1 MMESLVVVAAIVAGV
16 AILVGG
22 VFLSNPPLS
31 SDTREARI
39 WNCVSIGSAFALMHF
54 TNSLNEVSDAGP
66 VARPMEWAFLLL
78 LAALFVYNALLEVG
92 SWFGAPPRNL

>member
-1 MMESLVVVAAIVAGV
+1 MESLIGLAAVIAGV

-22 VFLSNPPLS
+22 VFLQCPPLS
-31 SDTREARI
+31 SETREARI

-54 TNSLNEVSDAGP
+54 TNSLNEVLDAGP
-66 VARPMEWAFLLL
+66 VAKPMEWAFVLL

-92 SWFGAPPRNL
+92 SWFGALRRNL